1 MSKPPKMVL
10 EGANLD
16 YSRAVL
22 FTDKDDVD
30 LFFKIYTG
38 RCEKRLIYA

>member
-22 FTDKDDVD
+22 FTDKDDVN
-30 LFFKIYTG
+30 LFFILEYVKKG
-38 RCEKRLIYA
+38 